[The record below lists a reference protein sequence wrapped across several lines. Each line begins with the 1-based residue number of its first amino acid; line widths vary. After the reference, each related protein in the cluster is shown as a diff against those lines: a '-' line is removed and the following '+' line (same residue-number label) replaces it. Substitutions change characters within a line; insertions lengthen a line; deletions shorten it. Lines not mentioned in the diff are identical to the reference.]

1 MKPSTRQSPDKWR
14 STLAIVCFAQLFTST
29 GFSLIFPFLPLYV
42 KSLGSTFNVGVEL
55 ASGLVF
61 SVTGITM
68 MIASPLWGAVAD
80 RVGRKPMVLRATIG
94 GTVLLF
100 LMGCVQ
106 SVEQLLVL
114 RALQGAVT
122 GTIAANNALVAA
134 VAPRERMG
142 FAMGTLQVSL
152 WAGVALGPLLGG
164 VLADAFGFAMPF
176 SITAAMLALSS
187 VMIGFG
193 VHENFHAPVP
203 SNAKKLGLL
212 EQWSHVLH
220 ARGVP
225 TALAM
230 RFMAGLGRTTLV
242 PVAPLFVL
250 ALLPPNAD
258 HTSTYTGLATSLT
271 SASATISGVMLGR
284 YGDRV
289 GHAGVLVL
297 SALFAASCYLPQVI
311 VQDYGHFLLLQVL
324 AGVGIGGV
332 LSSLSALLAQYTQ
345 PGEEGAVYG
354 LDNAMV
360 SGSQAIAP
368 LVGSLVAVGFGLRGT
383 FALTALL
390 FFCAAFFAY
399 KRLLRLP
406 TLAQLNVAP
415 AVGD

>member
-1 MKPSTRQSPDKWR
+1 MKLSTYRRAGDWR
-14 STLAIVCFAQLFTST
+14 VTLAIVCFAQLFTST

-68 MIASPLWGAVAD
+68 MIASPMWGAVAD

-94 GTVLLF
+94 GTLLLF

-106 SVEQLLVL
+106 SVEQLLIL
-114 RALQGAVT
+114 RALQGAIT
-122 GTIAANNALVAA
+122 GTVAANNALVAA

-152 WAGVALGPLLGG
+152 WAGVALGPLMGG

-176 SITAAMLALSS
+176 YITASMLALSS
-187 VMIGFG
+187 LLIGFG
-193 VHENFHAPVP
+193 VHENFHAPDP
-203 SNAKKLGLL
+203 SAAKRLGLWQ
-212 EQWSHVLH
+212 QWSHVLH

-225 TALAM
+225 TALIM

-242 PVAPLFVL
+242 PIAPLFVL
-250 ALLPPNAD
+250 ALLPPNAN
-258 HTSTYTGLATSLT
+258 HTSTYTGLATSLA
-271 SASATISGVMLGR
+271 SASATISGVVLGR
-284 YGDRV
+284 YGDKA
-289 GHAGVLVL
+289 GHAPILAA
-297 SALFAASCYLPQVI
+297 SALFTALCYLPQAI
-311 VQDYGHFLLLQVL
+311 VQDYSHFLLLQVL
-324 AGVGIGGV
+324 AGIGIGGV
-332 LSSLSALLAQYTQ
+332 LSSLSALLAQYTE

-368 LVGSLVAVGFGLRGT
+368 LVGSLVAMSFGLRGT

-390 FFCAAFFAY
+390 FFCTALFAY
-399 KRLLRLP
+399 KRLLS
-406 TLAQLNVAP
+406 VAPLSKTIATP

>member
-1 MKPSTRQSPDKWR
+1 MKLSTHQRSSDWR
-14 STLAIVCFAQLFTST
+14 VTLGIVCFAQLFTST
-29 GFSLIFPFLPLYV
+29 GFALIFPFLPLYV
-42 KSLGSTFNVGVEL
+42 KNLDSTLSVSVEL

-68 MIASPLWGAVAD
+68 MIASPMWGAVAD
-80 RVGRKPMVLRATIG
+80 RVGRKPMVLRATMG

-106 SVEQLLVL
+106 SVEQLLIL
-114 RALQGAVT
+114 RALQGAIT
-122 GTIAANNALVAA
+122 GTVAANNALIAA

-152 WAGVALGPLLGG
+152 WAGVALGPLMGG
-164 VLADAFGFAMPF
+164 ILADAFGFAMPF
-176 SITAAMLALSS
+176 FVTAAMLALSS
-187 VMIGFG
+187 LLIGFG
-193 VHENFHAPVP
+193 VHEDFHAPAP
-203 SNAKKLGLL
+203 SAAKRLGLWQ
-212 EQWSHVLH
+212 QWSHVLH

-242 PVAPLFVL
+242 PIAPLFVL

-258 HTSTYTGLATSLT
+258 HTSTYTGLATSLA
-271 SASATISGVMLGR
+271 SASATISGVVLGR
-284 YGDRV
+284 YGDKV
-289 GHAGVLVL
+289 GHAGVLTV
-297 SALFAASCYLPQVI
+297 SALFTALCYLPQVV
-311 VQDYGHFLLLQVL
+311 VQDYGHFLALQVL
-324 AGVGIGGV
+324 AGIGIGGV
-332 LSSLSALLAQYTQ
+332 LSALSALLAQYTE

-390 FFCAAFFAY
+390 FFCTALFAY
-399 KRLLRLP
+399 KRLLSLP
-406 TLAQLNVAP
+406 PLPRASAAP